1 MKQKEYRVIITE
13 PVQEW
18 IDGLIKY
25 SYTLNVNDILSIEK
39 DLIKVYNA
47 IFSLERF
54 PYRIKCVNEEYAGG
68 EVRRIWTDKY
78 FIYFR
83 ICEEAGVVEILGITY
98 QKGNQIEQLKH
109 FEGVREIVGI
119 HF

>member
-1 MKQKEYRVIITE
+1 MKQREYRVVITA

-25 SYTLNVNDILSIEK
+25 SLELNGVLSVEK
-39 DLIKVYNA
+39 DIVKIYDT
-47 IFSLERF
+47 IFTLEKF
-54 PYRIKCVNEEYAGG
+54 PYRIKCVDEEYAGE

-98 QKGNQIEQLKH
+98 QKGNQIQQLKH
-109 FEGVREIVGI
+109 FEGVHGIVES